1 MLATQL
7 HPAPRLPATDV
18 TPLWVVV
25 ALSVEAHTQLETSR
39 EAHALARSSDMQQLS
54 RDRRKSQYYRL
65 QACTRCWPMQHT
77 QCTLSRAVMAS
88 HTAALRAIAVGM
100 LRVGNAGHVVLR
112 SGRVPTHSS
121 AWAARTFATSSG
133 DGDAGSQPSSCG
145 TTPGKAAPSLDVE
158 QITGDLTDSDDEDI
172 NVVDPDTGE
181 VGGPTRGGTRP
192 EPTRY
197 GDWQIGGRT
206 SDF

>member
-1 MLATQL
+1 
-7 HPAPRLPATDV
+7 
-18 TPLWVVV
+18 
-25 ALSVEAHTQLETSR
+25 
-39 EAHALARSSDMQQLS
+39 
-54 RDRRKSQYYRL
+54 
-65 QACTRCWPMQHT
+65 
-77 QCTLSRAVMAS
+77 MAS

-121 AWAARTFATSSG
+121 AWAARTFATSS
-133 DGDAGSQPSSCG
+133 DAGDAGSQPSSCG
-145 TTPGKAAPSLDVE
+145 TAPGKAAPSLDVE